1 MARQPYRYER
11 AERRYG
17 YDWSPSLADDLF
29 GRRRD

>member
-11 AERRYG
+11 AERYG